1 MKNFEQIKKY
11 AFCSVVYTTYV
22 QPFFHTQVF
31 NILAA

>member
-22 QPFFHTQVF
+22 QPFV
-31 NILAA
+31 L